1 MSDQVAL
8 LVAVAL
14 LLGNAFFV
22 GAEFAVISVRR
33 TQVEPRAAEGSG
45 AARITL
51 RALENVSLMLAASQ
65 LGITMCSLGLG
76 AIAEPAVA
84 HLIEGPLASLGVPED
99 AVHPIAFAI
108 ALSIVV
114 YLHMVLGEMVPK
126 NIAIASPEASALLL
140 APPLYFVATV
150 FKPIVWVMNH
160 SANLVLRLIR
170 VEPKDE
176 VASAFTADEVASFV
190 AQSRAEGL
198 LDAEAHELVA
208 GALGIGERTVADV
221 AVPVADLEVLPHG
234 ATIADAEAACVR
246 TGFSRFPIYGS
257 NGFEGYVH
265 LKDLL
270 GTAAE
275 DLHRPIGAEQIRRLT
290 LLEASTTLDDALAA
304 MQRAGSHLSLVL
316 ASDGAATGV
325 AMLEDLVEEMVGEI
339 VDAAQQITS

>member
-33 TQVEPRAAEGSG
+33 TQIEPRAAAGSG

-51 RALENVSLMLAASQ
+51 RAIENVSLMLAASQ

-84 HLIEGPLASLGVPED
+84 HIIEGPLASLGVPEG

-108 ALSIVV
+108 ALSLVV

-126 NIAIASPEASALLL
+126 NIAIAAPEASALIL
-140 APPLYFVATV
+140 APPLYVVATI

-160 SANLVLRLIR
+160 TANAVLRMIR
-170 VEPKDE
+170 VKPVDE

-190 AQSRAEGL
+190 AQSREEGL
-198 LDAEAHELVA
+198 LDDHAHELVS

-221 AVPVADLEVLPHG
+221 AVPISALEVLPHG
-234 ATIADAEAACVR
+234 ATIAEAEAACVR
-246 TGFSRFPIYGS
+246 TGFSRFPIYGE

-270 GTAAE
+270 GTPPE
-275 DLHRPIGAEQIRRLT
+275 DLHRTIEADKIRRLT

-316 ASDGAATGV
+316 APDGAATGV

-339 VDAAQQITS
+339 VDATQQVRA